1 MVCVEPPQ
9 ILLQKSTLGDR
20 ADEMEALLKRH
31 DAFEKL
37 LNSQDDKVRA
47 PSPGAPEHSHP
58 FRNVTSVGF
67 CSRCLHVEVKKGR
80 FVIPSCWTWADVR
93 SCLS

>member
-47 PSPGAPEHSHP
+47 RSPRAPEHSHP
-58 FRNVTSVGF
+58 FRYLTSVG
-67 CSRCLHVEVKKGR
+67 CCLHVEVKKGC
-80 FVIPSCWTWADVR
+80 FVTPSCRTWADVKA
-93 SCLS
+93 CLS